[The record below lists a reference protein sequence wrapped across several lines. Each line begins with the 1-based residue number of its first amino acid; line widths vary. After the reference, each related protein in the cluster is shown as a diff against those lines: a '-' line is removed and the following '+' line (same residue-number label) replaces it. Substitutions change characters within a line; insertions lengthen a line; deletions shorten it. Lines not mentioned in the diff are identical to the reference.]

1 MFMLD
6 LGISF
11 FSEYRENE
19 TIVRDLPK
27 IMTHY
32 LKSWFIIDFLAAFP
46 FEWVLGTES
55 YYSRM
60 TRLFRMPRIVK
71 LMKNSK
77 LSGFI
82 WYFLEGESESREE
95 RRKLIFIL
103 RHIGNITRML
113 IGLIFLNYIAGCLW
127 FWYSE
132 RSGEDNWV
140 TYYNLENETSL
151 KKMVLSFYFILTT
164 LTTVGYGDYVA
175 TNSNEYTFII
185 FLLIFGV
192 GYFAYVMGNFNNA
205 IINFDAMWSGEDNM
219 ANLNSWFLNVAKYK
233 SKLPDHL

>member
-113 IGLIFLNYIAGCLW
+113 IGLIFVNYIAGCLW

-140 TYYNLENETSL
+140 TYYNLEN
-151 KKMVLSFYFILTT
+151 
-164 LTTVGYGDYVA
+164 
-175 TNSNEYTFII
+175 
-185 FLLIFGV
+185 
-192 GYFAYVMGNFNNA
+192 
-205 IINFDAMWSGEDNM
+205 
-219 ANLNSWFLNVAKYK
+219 
-233 SKLPDHL
+233 